1 MTRHLQSDALILKS
15 TRMGDTHRIIVLFS
29 PELGIIRAAA
39 FGSRKGSGK
48 LTGLV
53 SPFISGR
60 FFLYHNPVKDQ
71 YKIEDV
77 RPVAFRE
84 YLQSDIV
91 KLYTASFFA
100 EVVLKSFSSG
110 GDNQRLYELITT
122 LLDLLEQDI
131 DHEYL
136 LIQGCWRLLDMFG
149 LKPDLLECASCGTP
163 FEKQPSWIHL
173 NEHGLWCSSCYPAQ
187 NDSVRIGFVQR
198 RYLSYT
204 ETLSVDRAVK
214 VKLNSD
220 QTQQLKN
227 TLLHYIDSL
236 TDGYLKTLK
245 SGML

>member
-1 MTRHLQSDALILKS
+1 MNRHIQSDALILKS

-29 PELGIIRAAA
+29 PELGIVRAAA
-39 FGSRKGSGK
+39 FGSRKGTGK
-48 LTGLV
+48 LSGLV

-60 FFLYHNPVKDQ
+60 FFLYHNPMKDQ

-77 RPVAFRE
+77 RPIAFRE
-84 YLQSDIV
+84 YLQKDIV

-100 EVVLKSFSSG
+100 EVVLKTHSSG
-110 GDNQRLYELITT
+110 GDNLLVYELVTA
-122 LLDLLEQDI
+122 LLDLQEQDI

-136 LIQGCWRLLDMFG
+136 LIQGCWRLLNMFG
-149 LKPDLLECASCGTP
+149 LRPDLQECASCGET
-163 FEKQPSWIHL
+163 FGDDMSWIHVK
-173 NEHGLWCSSCYPAQ
+173 EHGLWCGRCYPAQ
-187 NDSVRIGFVQR
+187 NDSMRIGFVQR

-204 ETLSVDRAVK
+204 EKLPLEKAVK
-214 VKLNSD
+214 VKLHSD

-227 TLLHYIDSL
+227 TLLQYMDSL